1 MMRRRAYESTD
12 VSPGRSQ
19 EAIRKTLAA
28 HGIRQVQF
36 TECWPEGLAIEFIR
50 LERNA
55 SEVEKVIRVRIIGKP
70 NAVSLKWRGRGKP
83 PASAIDRRADT
94 ELRRVYRVIFHHLK
108 TKLEAVAEGLVAFE
122 EEFLPHIVLPNGA
135 TVYEELKASLPQI
148 FAGTRQLALPSFAG
162 TLEDK
167 H

>member
-1 MMRRRAYESTD
+1 MKRRAYENTD

-19 EAIRKTLAA
+19 EAIRKTLRA

-36 TECWPEGLAIEFIR
+36 TECWPEGLAVEFIR
-50 LERNA
+50 LERNGGA
-55 SEVEKVIRVRIIGKP
+55 IEKVIRVRIVGKP
-70 NAVSLKWRGRGKP
+70 DADQLRWRGRGKA
-83 PASAIDRRADT
+83 PATALERRADT

-135 TVYEELKASLPQI
+135 TVYEELKATLPKI
-148 FAGTRQLALPSFAG
+148 LAGTQQLALPSLAG
-162 TLEDK
+162 IQEK
-167 H
+167 NAR

>member
-1 MMRRRAYESTD
+1 MRRAYESTD

-28 HGIRQVQF
+28 HGIRQIQF

-50 LERNA
+50 LAHNDGEIER
-55 SEVEKVIRVRIIGKP
+55 VIRVRIVGKP
-70 NAVSLKWRGRGKP
+70 NADSLKWRGRGKP
-83 PASAIDRRADT
+83 PKGALDRRADT
-94 ELRRVYRVIFHHLK
+94 ELRRVYRIIFHHLK

-135 TVYEELKASLPQI
+135 TVYEELQVSLSKVL
-148 FAGTRQLALPSFAG
+148 AGTQQLALPSFAG
-162 TLEDK
+162 TKEK
-167 H
+167 NAR